1 MKRTLP
7 ILAGVTGLVLASLL
21 QAPDLSAQSAKVESL
36 RGPVM
41 LQETSQPPELG
52 KPTTADGGLARAYRQ
67 QPPLIPHEVEG
78 YEVNLKANQCLGCH
92 DWPNNA
98 GVGAPKVSETHYL
111 DRNGVALDQVARSR
125 WFCNQCHVPQ
135 ADAPPLVDNTFKSA
149 AEVE

>member
-1 MKRTLP
+1 
-7 ILAGVTGLVLASLL
+7 
-21 QAPDLSAQSAKVESL
+21 
-36 RGPVM
+36 M

-52 KPTTADGGLARAYRQ
+52 KPATADGGLARAYRQ
-67 QPPLIPHEVEG
+67 QPPLIPHEIEG
-78 YEVNLKANQCLGCH
+78 YEIDLKANQCLGCH

-125 WFCNQCHVPQ
+125 WFCTQCHVPQ
-135 ADAPPLVDNTFKSA
+135 ADARPLVDNTFKSA